1 MADTQP
7 EFNFGSIYIPQLK
20 KTYTVSKSEAWD
32 YYQTNSGMYPK
43 NPWGGGGG
51 GGDLDQRVAR
61 LETTTG
67 ELEHTTEKLTDTTG
81 KLKTTTDE
89 LSSQAEEMAK
99 KAKESSN
106 MLSSIKTS
114 ADIEEIEDIITNQS
128 ILSAAQQTILNAMD
142 N

>member
-32 YYQTNSGMYPK
+32 YYQTNSGIYPK

-61 LETTTG
+61 LETTT
-67 ELEHTTEKLTDTTG
+67 
-81 KLKTTTDE
+81 DE
-89 LSSQAEEMAK
+89 LSEQSEEMAK
-99 KAKESSN
+99 KAKESAS

-114 ADIEEIEDIITNQS
+114 ADIEEIEDIISNQS
-128 ILSAAQQTILNAMD
+128 ILSAAQQTILDAMD